1 MASTWKTKA
10 SEEEGSSLILI
21 IFSGML
27 GLAVILGVVG
37 ATSAYIEHK
46 RLRGIADGAA
56 LAGAEAFPLEAVSAT
71 GSGLRTSLASADV
84 ARAASNYV
92 SLVSV
97 NSSTKPRIS
106 RAFTAD
112 GVSAT
117 VELSSQWVPPVIS
130 MFMPDGITL
139 RVSSTSRTMW
149 Q

>member
-1 MASTWKTKA
+1 MAPTWKGKA
-10 SEEEGSSLILI
+10 CEEEGSSLILI
-21 IFSGML
+21 IFAGML
-27 GLAVILGVVG
+27 CLAVILGVAG

-56 LAGAEAFPLEAVSAT
+56 LAGAEAFSLDAVSAS
-71 GSGLRTSLASADV
+71 GSGLRTSLQSADV

-92 SLVSV
+92 SMVSAK
-97 NSSTKPRIS
+97 SSTKARIS
-106 RAFTAD
+106 RAYTAD

-117 VELSSQWVPPVIS
+117 VELTSQWVPPVIS